1 MGEGQLVDLSLAQ
14 DLVMIGSQCDGNLD
28 CFLLAIFS
36 LYKPRKEKNGMGKKW
51 GSFENLPMWKHKT
64 KHKVCLGSC
73 SFKMHLSFSNIGLG
87 P

>member
-36 LYKPRKEKNGMGKKW
+36 LYILGMEKNGMGKKW
-51 GSFENLPMWKHKT
+51 GAFENLIM
-64 KHKVCLGSC
+64 
-73 SFKMHLSFSNIGLG
+73 
-87 P
+87 